1 MNMDA
6 DTIEDRLRKILDE
19 LGTLTCDAGRL
30 MPETDLYATGLTSLA
45 SVDLML
51 AIEQD
56 FGFLFPDDLL
66 NRRTFASLGT
76 MAAVVKRLAPAA
88 EPVP

>member
-1 MNMDA
+1 MTPIAHD
-6 DTIEDRLRKILDE
+6 IEDQLRRILDE
-19 LGTLTCDAGRL
+19 LGTLACGAEQL
-30 MPETDLYATGLTSLA
+30 APETDLYANGLTSLA

-51 AIEQD
+51 AIERD

-66 NRRTFASLGT
+66 NRRTFASIGA
-76 MAAVVKRLAPAA
+76 MAAVIQRLSRKA